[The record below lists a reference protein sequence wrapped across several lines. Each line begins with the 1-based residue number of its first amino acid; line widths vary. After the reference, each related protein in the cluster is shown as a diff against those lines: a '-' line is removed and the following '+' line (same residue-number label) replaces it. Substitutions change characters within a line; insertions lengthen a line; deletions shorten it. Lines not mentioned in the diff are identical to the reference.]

1 MTLSVMNNPSTY
13 RPSGPHA
20 WLLRAASTLVDVSC
34 LPPALPADI
43 REAWHVALAATAV
56 TASALAAAAAKTL
69 KVSPAAETTP
79 EASLLRLVPEALARR
94 FAALPVAMHGDAIV
108 LACADPFNLD
118 AEQGLAFVTGR
129 RVELVPM
136 APDTVEELL
145 DVAYSPER
153 AVDAVAD
160 SIGVDASGIQI
171 EEDLQPSETEV
182 EDPTGAVRR
191 LAASLLRDA
200 VIQAASDIHMA
211 PTGSVGEVRYRLDG
225 IMKRVLTMP
234 LPVYRRVVSRLKV
247 IGGLDISDTRRP
259 QDGRSRIVVEGH
271 GIDLRISSLPLE
283 VGGERLV
290 IRLLSHTSIQSLDAL
305 DLVEPKRSQLLRLMD
320 LADGLVLMTG
330 PTGSGKTTTLHAALQ
345 RRLSPDVTIMTVE
358 NPVEYR
364 IPGISQVQV
373 DVKAG
378 LTFASALR
386 AMLRQDPDIVLVGEI
401 RDEETAET
409 AAQAAMTGHLVLS
422 TVHTED
428 APGALIRL
436 RDLGLKLD
444 TMTETFKGA
453 VAQRLLRKLCESCRA
468 PGVPATPSEDERRFA
483 ALPGQRIGAHA
494 VGCERCNFTGYR
506 GRLPIHQVFTM
517 TDNVKHLV
525 LREADPEQV
534 REAARTDGMRSLA
547 ESAATRI
554 ASGETTVEESL
565 RVLGRRFWD
574 ELGSAVVPPPA
585 PEPVAA
591 APAGVRPDSAPSAE
605 ATMPI
610 AAADLAALAARTA
623 VRQDAVVVY
632 SRDDALRARLQTLAA
647 STGLT
652 VFACAST
659 ADVARIV
666 REGRDGVRLLVLDI
680 AGTLD
685 RGSDGA
691 GSLRELRRALGGLTL
706 PVLAVGDIPDTG
718 ATATTM
724 PMLLDDLVPL
734 PLDDQRFVRRLQAAL
749 RRHAAVA

>member
-1 MTLSVMNNPSTY
+1 MDSARPTPPLS
-13 RPSGPHA
+13 PHA
-20 WLLRAASTLVDVSC
+20 WLLRAAGSVGNATR
-34 LPPALPADI
+34 LPAALPHDI
-43 REAWHVALAATAV
+43 REAWRLALEASAATPAAV
-56 TASALAAAAAKTL
+56 AIAAATDLRLSAPQTEAPD
-69 KVSPAAETTP
+69 PAA
-79 EASLLRLVPEALARR
+79 LRLVPEALARR
-94 FAALPVAMHGDAIV
+94 YLTVPLRMHGDSIV
-108 LACADPFNLD
+108 LAAADPLD
-118 AEQGLAFVTGR
+118 LDVEQGLEFVTGR

-136 APDTVEELL
+136 APTAIDEALNI
-145 DVAYSPER
+145 AYSPER

-160 SIGVDASGIQI
+160 SIGADASGIQI
-171 EEDLQPSETEV
+171 EEDLQPTDSEL

-200 VIQAASDIHMA
+200 VTQSASDIHLA
-211 PTGSVGEVRYRLDG
+211 PAGNVGEVRYRLDG
-225 IMKRVLTMP
+225 IMKQVLTMP
-234 LPVYRRVVSRLKV
+234 MPVYRRVVSRLKV

-290 IRLLSHTSIQSLDAL
+290 IRLLSHTSIKSLDAL
-305 DLVEPKRSQLLRLMD
+305 DLVEPERAQLMRLMD

-401 RDEETAET
+401 RDQETAET

-436 RDLGLKLD
+436 RDLGLQLD

-453 VAQRLLRKLCESCRA
+453 VAQRLLRKLCPDCRVDGA
-468 PGVPATPSEDERRFA
+468 PTSLTDDERRFA
-483 ALPGQRIGAHA
+483 ALPGHRIGAHA
-494 VGCERCNFTGYR
+494 AGCEQCGYTGYR
-506 GRLPIHQVFTM
+506 GRLPIHQVFAM
-517 TDNVKHLV
+517 TDAVKHLV
-525 LREADPEQV
+525 LQQADPEQV
-534 REAARTDGMRSLA
+534 RAAARADGMRSLA

-554 ASGETTVEESL
+554 AGGETTVEEAL

-574 ELGSAVVPPPA
+574 ELASPHAVPPDETAAEQSASVA
-585 PEPVAA
+585 PPTM
-591 APAGVRPDSAPSAE
+591 DAE
-605 ATMPI
+605 ATMPLMAVDRAAMASRESVAQDTVVI
-610 AAADLAALAARTA
+610 YSTDEALRSRLQAAA
-623 VRQDAVVVY
+623 
-632 SRDDALRARLQTLAA
+632 A
-647 STGLT
+647 SVGVTILS
-652 VFACAST
+652 CATT
-659 ADVARIV
+659 ADVARVV
-666 REGRDGVRLLVLDI
+666 REASGVRLLVVDI
-680 AGTLD
+680 AGTLEA
-685 RGSDGA
+685 GAGGA
-691 GSLRELRRALGGLTL
+691 GSLRQLRRALGGLTL
-706 PVLAVGDIPDTG
+706 PVLAVGDIPDIG
-718 ATATTM
+718 ATATTTA
-724 PMLLDDLVPL
+724 MLVDDLVPL
-734 PLDDQRFVRRLQAAL
+734 PLDDERFVRRLRAAL
-749 RRHAAVA
+749 RRHAEPTHER

>member
-1 MTLSVMNNPSTY
+1 MT
-13 RPSGPHA
+13 GPHA
-20 WLLRAASTLVDVSC
+20 WLLRAAASAGARDR
-34 LPPALPADI
+34 LPTALPADI
-43 REAWHVALAATAV
+43 REAWQLVLTATGIGPMALAN
-56 TASALAAAAAKTL
+56 AAAAAL
-69 KVSPAAETTP
+69 RVSPPQEAAP
-79 EASLLRLVPEALARR
+79 DAAVLRLVPEALARR
-94 FAALPVAMHGDAIV
+94 YVALPLRMHGDTIV
-108 LACADPFNLD
+108 FGCANPLD
-118 AEQGLAFVTGR
+118 LGAEQGLGFVTGR
-129 RVELVPM
+129 RVELIPM
-136 APDTVEELL
+136 APALLDEAL
-145 DVAYSPER
+145 DVAYSPEQ
-153 AVDAVAD
+153 AVNAVAD
-160 SIGVDASGIQI
+160 SIGADTSGIQI
-171 EEDLQPSETEV
+171 EEDLQPADSEF

-200 VIQAASDIHMA
+200 VTQSASDIHLA
-211 PTGSVGEVRYRLDG
+211 PAGNVGEVRYRLDG
-225 IMKRVLTMP
+225 IMKQVLTMP
-234 LPVYRRVVSRLKV
+234 IAVYRRVVSRLKV

-259 QDGRSRIVVEGH
+259 QDGRSRIVVDGR

-290 IRLLSHTSIQSLDAL
+290 IRVLSHTSIQSLDAL
-305 DLVEPKRSQLLRLMD
+305 DLVEPERSQLLRLMD

-401 RDEETAET
+401 RDQETAET

-453 VAQRLLRKLCESCRA
+453 VAQRLLRKLCPDCRVAGA
-468 PGVPATPSEDERRFA
+468 PDAPSDDERRFS

-494 VGCERCNFTGYR
+494 AGCEHCGYTGYR

-525 LREADPEQV
+525 LQQADPEQV
-534 REAARTDGMRSLA
+534 RDAARADGMRSLA

-554 ASGETTVEESL
+554 AAGETTVEDAL

-574 ELGSAVVPPPA
+574 ELGTAVQSTSVVSPDA
-585 PEPVAA
+585 AEGVPVAA
-591 APAGVRPDSAPSAE
+591 VRLPVVAE
-605 ATMPI
+605 DADATVPLL
-610 AAADLAALAARTA
+610 AADRAVLAAQ
-623 VRQDAVVVY
+623 VRVTQDAVVIY
-632 SRDDALRARLQTLAA
+632 SRDDALRAQLQA
-647 STGLT
+647 LT
-652 VFACAST
+652 AGAGVTVYSCAST
-659 ADVARIV
+659 AEVARIA
-666 REGRDGVRLLVLDI
+666 REGAGVRLLVLDI
-680 AGTLD
+680 AGGLEH
-685 RGSDGA
+685 GPDGV

-718 ATATTM
+718 ATATTTAV
-724 PMLLDDLVPL
+724 LLDDMVPL
-734 PLDDQRFVRRLQAAL
+734 PLDDERYVRRLRAAL
-749 RRHAAVA
+749 RRHAASTKSGR